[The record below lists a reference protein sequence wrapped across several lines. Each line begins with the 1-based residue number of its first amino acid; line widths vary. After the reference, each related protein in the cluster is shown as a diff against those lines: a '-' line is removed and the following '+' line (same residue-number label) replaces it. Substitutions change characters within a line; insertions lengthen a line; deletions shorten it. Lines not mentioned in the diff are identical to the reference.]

1 MTREEA
7 IEKIKKLQALK
18 EGAAKVSSDGESA
31 QAAKIIDKLQK
42 QFGITMEEV
51 YSYTPAEEEPD
62 ADSGQNYDYT
72 GEDKEL
78 ATKEVQ
84 TKLEDGYVDI
94 INKYSYLQDSSLRIQ
109 KTLADFDMYGAEVL
123 DDEELIA
130 KCTHFNIDI
139 GGMILDTRR
148 DMEIFMY
155 HRIEVDKEEREKRF
169 AEMRARREA
178 RQQHT
183 VKYTTKNDSQGSN
196 VSVKGNSKRKK
207 TYFGFSLCGFVLIF
221 LWALL
226 THVPKSTTVPEH
238 HDVYKEVQ
246 SGERSYDDLNERE
259 KSEYRSSK
267 QAEKS
272 SEIAISRNMGKINS
286 LIDKEVAKEKGNDH
300 SQ

>member
-42 QFGITMEEV
+42 QFGIAMEEV

-62 ADSGQNYDYT
+62 ADSGQDYDYT

-123 DDEELIA
+123 DDEELMA

-139 GGMILDTRR
+139 DGMILDTRR

-183 VKYTTKNDSQGSN
+183 VKYTTKNAPQGSK
-196 VSVKGNSKRKK
+196 VSVKEKPKRK

-226 THVPKSTTVPEH
+226 THVPKSATVPEH

-246 SGERSYDDLNERE
+246 SGERSYDDLNARE

-267 QAEKS
+267 KLEESSNKMAKDMNGSLEKMMR
-272 SEIAISRNMGKINS
+272 ELK
-286 LIDKEVAKEKGNDH
+286 KKHV

>member
-267 QAEKS
+267 QAEKAS
-272 SEIAISRNMGKINS
+272 INLSKRESANVEKTLNTLSKTHASE
-286 LIDKEVAKEKGNDH
+286 
-300 SQ
+300 

>member
-123 DDEELIA
+123 DDEELMA

-267 QAEKS
+267 QAEKAS
-272 SEIAISRNMGKINS
+272 INLSKRESANVEKTLNTLSKTHASE
-286 LIDKEVAKEKGNDH
+286 
-300 SQ
+300 

>member
-123 DDEELIA
+123 DDEELMERQRVSSWDSPLLSP
-130 KCTHFNIDI
+130 T
-139 GGMILDTRR
+139 GMLERL
-148 DMEIFMY
+148 
-155 HRIEVDKEEREKRF
+155 HEEGLEWF
-169 AEMRARREA
+169 
-178 RQQHT
+178 
-183 VKYTTKNDSQGSN
+183 
-196 VSVKGNSKRKK
+196 
-207 TYFGFSLCGFVLIF
+207 
-221 LWALL
+221 
-226 THVPKSTTVPEH
+226 
-238 HDVYKEVQ
+238 
-246 SGERSYDDLNERE
+246 
-259 KSEYRSSK
+259 
-267 QAEKS
+267 
-272 SEIAISRNMGKINS
+272 SEIEPWEEA
-286 LIDKEVAKEKGNDH
+286 
-300 SQ
+300 

>member
-62 ADSGQNYDYT
+62 ADSGQDYDYT

-94 INKYSYLQDSSLRIQ
+94 IYKYSYLQDSSLRIQ

-123 DDEELIA
+123 DDEELMA

-267 QAEKS
+267 QAEKAS
-272 SEIAISRNMGKINS
+272 INLSKRESANVEKTLNTLSKTHASE
-286 LIDKEVAKEKGNDH
+286 
-300 SQ
+300 

>member
-1 MTREEA
+1 MTREVA

-62 ADSGQNYDYT
+62 ADSGQDYDYT

-123 DDEELIA
+123 DDEELMA

-183 VKYTTKNDSQGSN
+183 VKYTTKNAPQGSK
-196 VSVKGNSKRKK
+196 VSVKEKPKRK

-226 THVPKSTTVPEH
+226 THVPKSASVPEH

-259 KSEYRSSK
+259 KSEYKSEK
-267 QAEKS
+267 QYDVAFKNSQKGVASEFKKFLNEK
-272 SEIAISRNMGKINS
+272 EDKNNS
-286 LIDKEVAKEKGNDH
+286 H
-300 SQ
+300 